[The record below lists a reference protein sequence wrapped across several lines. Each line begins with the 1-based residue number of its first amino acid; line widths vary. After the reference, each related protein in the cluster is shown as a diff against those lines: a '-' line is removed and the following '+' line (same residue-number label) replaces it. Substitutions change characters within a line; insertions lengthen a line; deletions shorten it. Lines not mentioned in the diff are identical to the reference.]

1 MNLILGS
8 ASVYRKQRLR
18 EAGYS
23 FTTMIADIDE
33 KSIRTND
40 FKKLPLLLAHAKADA
55 LLPKITVPSILIT
68 TDIIVVCNGELRE
81 KPDSVEQA
89 YRFLKSYSLYPAET
103 YDAVVVTNT
112 KTQKRTEGL
121 DIAMVHFKEIPDEV
135 IHELIEKEATMR
147 VAGGFTIDDPLLKKY
162 VDFIEGEEDSVLGL
176 PLKLTEQLIQQVS

>member
-8 ASVYRKQRLR
+8 ASVYRKKRLE

-23 FTTMIADIDE
+23 FSTMTADIDE
-33 KSIRTND
+33 KAIRTND

-55 LLPKITVPSILIT
+55 LLPRISEPSILIT
-68 TDIIVVCNGELRE
+68 SDIIVVCNGELRE
-81 KPDSVEQA
+81 KPDSIEQA

-112 KTQKRTEGL
+112 ETLKRAEGL
-121 DIAMVHFKEIPDEV
+121 DIAMVHFKEIPDDV

-147 VAGGFTIDDPLLKKY
+147 VAGGFTIDDQLLQKY
-162 VDFIEGEEDSVLGL
+162 VDHIEGEVDSVLGL
-176 PLKLTEQLIQQVS
+176 PLQLTQNLIKKVV